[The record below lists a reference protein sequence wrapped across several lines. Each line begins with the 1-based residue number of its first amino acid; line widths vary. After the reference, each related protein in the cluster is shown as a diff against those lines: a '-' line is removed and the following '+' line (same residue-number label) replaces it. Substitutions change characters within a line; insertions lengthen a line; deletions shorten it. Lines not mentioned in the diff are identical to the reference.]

1 MLGRPVERR
10 AVLDG
15 DLRVRDH
22 VPDDRGYLAHGSK
35 LAPNVVDGLTE
46 PGGVGE
52 HCRSERA
59 RRVTDGEPADRAVG
73 WRDAYGFTPS
83 RFLEQLSE
91 LHAVTGSRSED
102 PGRPE
107 RDDREAVLG
116 GVLPAESLREE
127 LRRGVGALGS
137 QYRLLGHPF
146 RVVRRIGGVD
156 RLAGGEDDP
165 LDLGSP
171 GDFERA
177 PWPARVHPRPLAGP
191 SVCTEYRREVDD
203 PIDPVLADRPF
214 ERVRFGHVAADDRVT
229 GLVAPFRGSGVE
241 RDRFVSLRLQLLTE
255 CRSDE
260 PATTGDEYVH
270 GPFCTGYRDK
280 PTRDEA
286 GHPRGFTQG
295 FVGGPLTPGVNADST
310 AVPRETTVVV
320 GLVSGSH
327 VINHT
332 YLVLFP
338 PILGV
343 LAVEFDVGL
352 AALGVAMGV
361 QAFVNTAFQL
371 PFGYLADTYD
381 RTLALELCLGL
392 GALGAFVLALAP
404 TFEWLLVGQAILGVG
419 IAGHHPAH
427 FPLIAD
433 STPERLRGRAFSVHG
448 FAGNVGFG
456 AAPLLIV
463 AVMGLGHSWR
473 VAFALLGL
481 FGLAYAFL
489 AFVVLTR
496 FVDPSI
502 RVPERGGSQEG
513 TPIQRV
519 RSGVRAVFEA
529 PGILALG
536 LFALVGSTAGWG
548 ITSFVVTLLEEG
560 YGVAPNVA
568 SLTLSAMF
576 GAGALLMLAGGDLS
590 DRFSPGPVIVGS
602 YGLLVV
608 FVLAL
613 SSLAVP
619 PPVAIGA
626 AILAGSVTSLAIPA
640 RDTLADALSQRA
652 DLGRNFAIITI
663 GIMVGSTIAPP
674 LFGFVI
680 ETAGFRVAFTSIAGV
695 AALGVLIT
703 AWIVRTWGDG
713 HGSESGVP
721 SD

>member
-1 MLGRPVERR
+1 M
-10 AVLDG
+10 
-15 DLRVRDH
+15 
-22 VPDDRGYLAHGSK
+22 
-35 LAPNVVDGLTE
+35 N
-46 PGGVGE
+46 
-52 HCRSERA
+52 
-59 RRVTDGEPADRAVG
+59 
-73 WRDAYGFTPS
+73 
-83 RFLEQLSE
+83 
-91 LHAVTGSRSED
+91 
-102 PGRPE
+102 
-107 RDDREAVLG
+107 
-116 GVLPAESLREE
+116 
-127 LRRGVGALGS
+127 
-137 QYRLLGHPF
+137 
-146 RVVRRIGGVD
+146 
-156 RLAGGEDDP
+156 
-165 LDLGSP
+165 
-171 GDFERA
+171 
-177 PWPARVHPRPLAGP
+177 
-191 SVCTEYRREVDD
+191 D
-203 PIDPVLADRPF
+203 PIDLVLSNCAF
-214 ERVRFGHVAADDRVT
+214 ERGGIRHVAVDDRVVPS
-229 GLVAPFRGSGVE
+229 VAPFLGFGVE
-241 RDRFVSLRLQLLTE
+241 GDRFVPLSLQPSTE
-255 CRSDE
+255 LRSDE
-260 PATTGDEYVH
+260 PDPAGDEDAH
-270 GPFCTGYRDK
+270 GRPAAGEAINPRG
-280 PTRDEA
+280 EA
-286 GHPRGFTQG
+286 GHPRAFTQG
-295 FVGGPLTPGVNADST
+295 FVGGRPT
-310 AVPRETTVVV
+310 AVVSRAERTRGVPHETAVVV

-327 VINHT
+327 VINHA

-352 AALGVAMGV
+352 AALGVAMGL

-381 RTLALELCLGL
+381 RTLALELCLTL

-433 STPERLRGRAFSVHG
+433 STPEDLRGRAFSVHG
-448 FAGNVGFG
+448 FAGNLGFG
-456 AAPLLIV
+456 GAPLLIV
-463 AVMGLGHSWR
+463 AVMGLGYSWR

-481 FGLAYAFL
+481 FGLAYALL

-496 FVDPSI
+496 FVDRSI
-502 RVPERGGSQEG
+502 RVPERSESTGG
-513 TPIQRV
+513 TPLQRL
-519 RSGVRAVFEA
+519 RGGTEAVFDST
-529 PGILALG
+529 GILALG

-619 PPVAIGA
+619 PVVAIAA

-695 AALGVLIT
+695 AGLAVLIT

-713 HGSESGVP
+713 HGSESAVP